1 MVTPITDGPGLDYNN
16 IEQYNVII
24 NMSNKEIQLSS
35 ELRAAVQTIKTA
47 ILQSQARAVKGVN
60 QEQLA
65 LYYGIGRYI
74 SKNTRNQKWGSGAL
88 KSISER
94 LRHELPGLRGSARQI
109 SKICVSSMKHGTCLK
124 LIRQFRLTN

>member
-47 ILQSQARAVKGVN
+47 ILQSQARAVKGS
-60 QEQLA
+60 
-65 LYYGIGRYI
+65 I
-74 SKNTRNQKWGSGAL
+74 RN
-88 KSISER
+88 
-94 LRHELPGLRGSARQI
+94 
-109 SKICVSSMKHGTCLK
+109 
-124 LIRQFRLTN
+124 N